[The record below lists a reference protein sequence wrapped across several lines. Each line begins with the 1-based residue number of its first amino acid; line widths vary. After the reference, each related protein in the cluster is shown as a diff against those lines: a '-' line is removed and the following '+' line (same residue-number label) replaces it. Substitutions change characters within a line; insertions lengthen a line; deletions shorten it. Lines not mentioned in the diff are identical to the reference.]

1 MIEKYIHYMTVH
13 GIRNTT
19 DINLNVDYTSIGTRP
34 SEAARAMSMLFLTEW
49 WKEDP
54 LPLMYMI

>member
-1 MIEKYIHYMTVH
+1 MTAH
-13 GIRNTT
+13 GIQNTT

-34 SEAARAMSMLFLTEW
+34 SEAARAMSMLFRTEW

-54 LPLMYMI
+54 LPLKYMI